1 MEVRRQESTGRPFV
15 VRDVRQEAG
24 GALSVESVPVDRE
37 AICFSPG
44 QFDLLEREGE
54 EGVAAPISG
63 DPARNRVLTHTLR
76 TPSVWVENLRSGDT
90 LLLRGPFG
98 QGWPIEAAVGGDVL
112 LFAGGLGLAALR
124 PLLFGIMARRGE
136 FGRVALLYAAHSPG
150 EVLFVDQLE
159 QWRRHARI
167 DLEITVDRATDTW
180 EGRVGALPKLISRV
194 AGEGAAK
201 AFLSAPEVIMR
212 PVAEGLLQ
220 AGLAPESI
228 SVASP
233 RALLSASEEG
243 KHSHR
248 RSSGDPSWSM
258 VLPLSAAEGT
268 QRPLRPAADRAESR
282 ASGV

>member
-1 MEVRRQESTGRPFV
+1 MGVYREQAAGRAFV

-24 GALSVESVPVDRE
+24 GALSVESVPVDGE
-37 AICFSPG
+37 PVAFLPG
-44 QFDLLEREGE
+44 QFDVIEGARLER
-54 EGVAAPISG
+54 VAVPISG
-63 DPARNRVLTHTLR
+63 DPARNRSLTHTLR
-76 TPSVWVENLRSGDT
+76 DPSKWMGNLRRGD
-90 LLLRGPFG
+90 LLRLHGPLG
-98 QGWPIEAAVGGDVL
+98 RGWPIEAAIDGDVL
-112 LFAGGLGLAALR
+112 LFAGGLGLAAIR

-159 QWRRHARI
+159 QWRRHARV

-180 EGRVGALPKLISRV
+180 EGRVGALPKLISKV
-194 AGEGAAK
+194 AGTDRAT

-233 RALLSASEEG
+233 GALLRVGAPVQSSD
-243 KHSHR
+243 R
-248 RSSGDPSWSM
+248 RSTGDSSM
-258 VLPLSAAEGT
+258 VLPLSVIQG
-268 QRPLRPAADRAESR
+268 QRWPLLPLADRAEGSSYGG
-282 ASGV
+282 A